1 MEGGKG
7 ELLRTTTRLSSIWVV
22 VYTTPSACCLCRCP
36 PDASCCSEAPPGYLF
51 AGQDCGGFGLFHRR
65 VLFRCHH
72 VTVQQQFL
80 HEQFVAG
87 WSQMH
92 VVLVREGA

>member
-1 MEGGKG
+1 M
-7 ELLRTTTRLSSIWVV
+7 ELLRTDTSLSSIWVGA
-22 VYTTPSACCLCRCP
+22 YTTPSTCCLCGCP
-36 PDASCCSEAPPGYLF
+36 PDASCCSEAPPEFLF
-51 AGQDCGGFGLFHRR
+51 AGQGCGGFGLFHRR
-65 VLFRCHH
+65 LLFCRHD

-80 HEQFVAG
+80 REKFVTS